1 MRIAAKRLRYASE
14 TAIPVIG
21 KAARRTAKAAE
32 RAQTFLGEFHDA
44 VAAEQWLRAQVDD
57 ATLTPEAGFTAGIL
71 SCEQQRRQQQF
82 RRRWRAVWKKLRRPK
97 NRSWL

>member
-1 MRIAAKRLRYASE
+1 MRIAAKSLRCASE
-14 TAIPVIG
+14 TAVPVIG
-21 KAARRTAKAAE
+21 EAARRTAKAAE

-44 VAAEQWLRAQVDD
+44 VAAEQWLRAQVP
-57 ATLTPEAGFTAGIL
+57 ALAPAAGFAAGVL

-82 RRRWRAVWKKLRRPK
+82 RRHWRAEWKKLRRRK